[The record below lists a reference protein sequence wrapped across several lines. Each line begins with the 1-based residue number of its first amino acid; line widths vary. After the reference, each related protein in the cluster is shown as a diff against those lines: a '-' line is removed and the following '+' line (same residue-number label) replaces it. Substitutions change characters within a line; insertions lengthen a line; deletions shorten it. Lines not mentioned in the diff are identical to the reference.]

1 MIGRTTASQLL
12 RSFRLPNFRMMWFSD
27 ATPSSAEQIE
37 FLVLAWF
44 VLTETNSPFLVG
56 LFAALR
62 FTGTLL
68 SPYYGILVDRYDRK
82 RLLAGARMV
91 FAVAALLVIFLSATD
106 QLQVWHVFVLVAVV
120 GMGRSFDNVTR
131 QTMIADIVDRRDLS
145 NAIALTR
152 NGRDATQI
160 VGPVIGGIMLGRL
173 GMSWTYA
180 LIAALYAVGALFASR
195 LSLPA
200 RTPIGRRSII
210 GDLAQ
215 TGRYVRRE
223 EVILALLLLAFI
235 VNLTGFPLNLG
246 LMPVFARDV
255 LGTDS
260 AGLGQLLG
268 AYAIGGFLGSMT
280 IAGLS
285 RMRRPGKVMLTASI
299 AWHACIILVSQMK
312 WFGPSVGLLL
322 VIGVAQSFAMVTM
335 SVLLLAATSPELRGR
350 VMGLRSLAV
359 YGLPIGLLVSG
370 AVAERFGVPVAF
382 LINGGLGIILTAAI
396 ATRLRG
402 LWRAS

>member
-1 MIGRTTASQLL
+1 
-12 RSFRLPNFRMMWFSD
+12 MMWFSD
-27 ATPSSAEQIE
+27 ATASSAEQME

-44 VLTETNSPFLVG
+44 VLTETESAFLVG

-82 RLLAGARMV
+82 RLLAGARIV
-91 FAVAALLVIFLSATD
+91 FALAALLILFLSATD

-131 QTMIADIVDRRDLS
+131 QTMIADIVSRQGLS

-160 VGPVIGGIMLGRL
+160 VGPIIGGFMLGQL
-173 GMSWTYA
+173 GMSWTYG
-180 LIAALYAVGALFASR
+180 LIAALYAVGALFVSR
-195 LSLPA
+195 LRLPD
-200 RTPIGRRSII
+200 RTPVVRRSIV
-210 GDLAQ
+210 GDLVE
-215 TGRYVRRE
+215 TVKYVRRE

-246 LMPVFARDV
+246 LMPVFAHDV
-255 LGTDS
+255 LGTDP

-268 AYAIGGFLGSMT
+268 AYAIGGFVGSMT
-280 IAGLS
+280 IAGIS
-285 RMRRPGKVMLTASI
+285 SMRRPGRIMLTASI
-299 AWHACIILVSQMK
+299 GWHASIILVSQAR
-312 WFGPSVGLLL
+312 WFGATVGLLL
-322 VIGVAQSFAMVTM
+322 LTGVTQSFTMVTM
-335 SVLLLAATSPELRGR
+335 SVLLLGATSPELRGR

-359 YGLPIGLLVSG
+359 YGLPIGLLASG
-370 AVAERFGVPVAF
+370 TVAERFGTPVAF
-382 LINGGLGIILTAAI
+382 LINGGLGIVLTVAI

-402 LWRAS
+402 LWRAA